1 MWPWT
6 ACHGQSFAICG
17 NWLHSTWHSVAQ
29 LLLHI
34 GSLQPLFID
43 FSHVRYLATVL
54 QESLSLYIMG
64 RGGEVGVGEA
74 VLACFGLGG
83 LAMVIIGIVCLA
95 QVAQLLLKANCPLN
109 CTLGA
114 LLFHGFIKAISR
126 VVTLTVSRYR
136 PAPRPIAVRS
146 DRQKRKR
153 LVENVL

>member
-74 VLACFGLGG
+74 ALACFGLGG

-146 DRQKRKR
+146 DRQKGKR
-153 LVENVL
+153 LGENVL